1 MIYKGL
7 FQVTSLTNT
16 KYIWQYRITHDI
28 SGSEIYNVIR
38 PLISPSGKRFWEFY
52 THTIKKD
59 ACNLRLNNGDI
70 LDIDDVK
77 IYDMK
82 IYIIATW
89 SRSPTTSGPAS
100 PTSPIGKM
108 IYSLASALPPP
119 PDDENIDET
128 LDQAV
133 IFCQKISNSIQLLQ
147 DRIASTEPTSCEGSR
162 RDTSVGVTKTYI
174 DSFD

>member
-28 SGSEIYNVIR
+28 SGYKIYNVLR
-38 PLISPSGKRFWEFY
+38 PLKQLSTGKRFWEFY

-59 ACNLRLNNGDI
+59 ACNLRLHNSDI
-70 LDIDDVK
+70 LDIDNVK
-77 IYDMK
+77 INDMK

-89 SRSPTTSGPAS
+89 TAPAS
-100 PTSPIGKM
+100 SQVHPKSPIGKM
-108 IYSLASALPPP
+108 IYSLASTLPP

-128 LDQAV
+128 LDKAV

-147 DRIASTEPTSCEGSR
+147 DRIASSESDESEKPMVAPAPR
-162 RDTSVGVTKTYI
+162 GVTKTYI
-174 DSFD
+174 DTFN